1 MLERFLIFMAIT
13 TSAILFFRLAQ
24 RVLLRRRATQGLGF
38 EGFEPGR
45 PAILYFTAPGCIP
58 CITIQKPA
66 LEAITEQ
73 YGESIQIFEFD
84 AVAEPQMATKWG
96 VLGVPTT
103 FIIDSFGRPRK
114 INNRATTSDRLIA
127 QLEKV
132 AELPRKGIQMEKQ
145 QLNIAE

>member
-1 MLERFLIFMAIT
+1 MLERSLIFVAII
-13 TSAILFFRLAQ
+13 TSAILFYRLAHWI
-24 RVLLRRRATQGLGF
+24 LLRRRAAQGLGF

-45 PAILYFTAPGCIP
+45 PAILYFTAPGCMP

-96 VLGVPTT
+96 VLSVPTT

-114 INNRATTSDRLIA
+114 INNRTTTSDRLIA
-127 QLEKV
+127 QLDKV
-132 AELPRKGIQMEKQ
+132 AELPRKGIQIEKQ
-145 QLNIAE
+145 QLNNAE